1 MTKPTMT
8 SQWDPGNYKPLD
20 MSNIPGYPQQMPFE
34 YINLLPGFSGG
45 DRERADYHM
54 RNFWNFFL
62 SYPVDDYAEDVVMK
76 LFSATLCYNAKEWYD
91 NLPEASITTMEQFEK
106 VFLERWGIQ
115 QEDIP
120 VLLEELK
127 HIRQAE
133 DETVRDFQI
142 RFENM
147 LYQIPESHHPEERYL
162 VHLFTRALLGYLSF
176 PLDKITPRMLDEAYY
191 MAAVIEEKISS
202 FDIGCLFTLSTLNGE
217 SLFTLESFIID
228 LQEEGEQT
236 TDRRG
241 IVEEIVEEP
250 EPNNE
255 VSTCPLPLDE
265 AIHKPSPPA
274 QQQDDKVSFFPFQD
288 FDDTLF
294 HDSESDG
301 EMESPNEEHL
311 PCCTTKDKTVMHAKD
326 AQVLEAP
333 AQEEKVSYPPLQD
346 SGNCLLYD
354 LRKEEEMGELLN
366 DFNPPCYDTDTDI
379 ADFDEFIHV
388 GRRRWDAVGYDMD
401 PIYDIRSHLQVFPLQ
416 LSQRALDQWQQ
427 GDEFFTDAP
436 QTPKD
441 DLMLCFPNDFRSY
454 LEDFDDC
461 SSEHLDLFYEDDY
474 QPPLCSSFDRSKNIV
489 CLKRDSHD
497 IFLQPPLITLP
508 CCIIKGVVGNYTFCI
523 EFPLKQTRES
533 KDWLKTTDF
542 SLSSHF
548 FNFPLRVCQLS
559 ARSLSIPSQA
569 SGHEDVLGSQFA
581 DLLSQYSEPWTLHDP
596 FQRWIEYF
604 PQRWTWRDFIPP
616 TRLHELDFM
625 ISDDMIHALTHV
637 IFVLDLSLFWF
648 MMKHKGRYCGTLL
661 DWLHWL
667 FDYTHIRPTGKY
679 R

>member
-34 YINLLPGFSGG
+34 YINLLPGFTGG

-76 LFSATLCYNAKEWYD
+76 LFSATLCHNAKEWYD
-91 NLPEASITTMEQFEK
+91 NLPDASITTMEQFEK
-106 VFLERWGIQ
+106 TFLERWGIQ

-120 VLLEELK
+120 TLLEELK

-176 PLDKITPRMLDEAYY
+176 PLDKITPRTLDEAYY

-241 IVEEIVEEP
+241 IAEEIVEEP

-311 PCCTTKDKTVMHAKD
+311 PCCTTKKK
-326 AQVLEAP
+326 
-333 AQEEKVSYPPLQD
+333 
-346 SGNCLLYD
+346 GLLM
-354 LRKEEEMGELLN
+354 R
-366 DFNPPCYDTDTDI
+366 
-379 ADFDEFIHV
+379 
-388 GRRRWDAVGYDMD
+388 
-401 PIYDIRSHLQVFPLQ
+401 IRQ
-416 LSQRALDQWQQ
+416 
-427 GDEFFTDAP
+427 
-436 QTPKD
+436 
-441 DLMLCFPNDFRSY
+441 
-454 LEDFDDC
+454 
-461 SSEHLDLFYEDDY
+461 
-474 QPPLCSSFDRSKNIV
+474 
-489 CLKRDSHD
+489 
-497 IFLQPPLITLP
+497 
-508 CCIIKGVVGNYTFCI
+508 
-523 EFPLKQTRES
+523 
-533 KDWLKTTDF
+533 
-542 SLSSHF
+542 
-548 FNFPLRVCQLS
+548 
-559 ARSLSIPSQA
+559 
-569 SGHEDVLGSQFA
+569 
-581 DLLSQYSEPWTLHDP
+581 
-596 FQRWIEYF
+596 
-604 PQRWTWRDFIPP
+604 
-616 TRLHELDFM
+616 
-625 ISDDMIHALTHV
+625 
-637 IFVLDLSLFWF
+637 
-648 MMKHKGRYCGTLL
+648 
-661 DWLHWL
+661 
-667 FDYTHIRPTGKY
+667 
-679 R
+679 